1 MIPIKLTAGVFRCL
15 IFIFHVP
22 PPAQVLNLFLALLL
36 SSFGAS
42 NLSGASSG
50 EDDGTN
56 KLNEAFRRIGRFKL
70 WFKTSVNKGFQ
81 LVKDHTLE
89 CFRKGLSLERGKI

>member
-1 MIPIKLTAGVFRCL
+1 MISTILTGGVSRCVIFRL
-15 IFIFHVP
+15 YIP
-22 PPAQVLNLFLALLL
+22 PPTQVLNLFLALLL

-42 NLSGASSG
+42 NLSRASSG